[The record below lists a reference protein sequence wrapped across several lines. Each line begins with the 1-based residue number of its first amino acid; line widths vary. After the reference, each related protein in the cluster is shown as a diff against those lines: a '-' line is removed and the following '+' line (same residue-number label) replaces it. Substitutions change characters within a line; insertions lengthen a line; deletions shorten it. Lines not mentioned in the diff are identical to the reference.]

1 MEVEDEKAPIPCSRG
16 WSGYIF
22 NTLSSFFLNSVVEHS
37 LISRMHCGIL
47 LNKRGPLK
55 AKLFL
60 LRVWTFADADVLTLG
75 MRQKVPFLTVVKD
88 ESFVL
93 GLGT

>member
-1 MEVEDEKAPIPCSRG
+1 
-16 WSGYIF
+16 
-22 NTLSSFFLNSVVEHS
+22 
-37 LISRMHCGIL
+37 MHCGIL
-47 LNKRGPLK
+47 LNKRGPFK
-55 AKLFL
+55 TKLFL

-88 ESFVL
+88 DSFVL